1 MRKSLALRVL
11 SWIVLLQRYCH
22 CDNNG
27 NNGQTPDPFP
37 SFSETSRMSIAN
49 MTCKFFAQPLNH
61 FVPRGKSPN
70 YRQRYCYYSGFATR
84 TITSLIH
91 GRQDRAIDASSSSA
105 PAPIFFYTGNESP
118 LEQYINHT
126 GLMWELAPIFHAH
139 VVFVEHRY
147 EGQSLPPANLSRDC
161 LSYASTIQAL
171 ADYAT
176 ILKDEL
182 IPLLSGTRSSGG
194 SSSGTPL
201 LPPPPP
207 PPVIAFGGSYGGM
220 LSAWFRFKYPHIVT
234 GAIAASAP
242 IGAFPQAANHK
253 IDASAQVI
261 SRGMDLPYPPDQDT
275 TTSFALHPKTKNKQG
290 TNHCRS
296 NLLAAWP
303 LLTYLVRQTEY
314 QTMVQDALRLCTRPE
329 STPAFISQ
337 LLDWGQSIWFDLAEG
352 SFPYPSTYIP
362 FALLHQNIA
371 LPAWPLQ
378 AACWNTSQLHHDWGV
393 RFSPRVSGSE
403 CNSDDDGDD
412 YETLKMSPPLS
423 CVQYDITYG
432 ASGLTLHIDWSN
444 VTVATTATQATIH
457 GNTDLI
463 ALITS
468 VRDAV
473 SIWYNITQDVSCYN
487 VSMAAP
493 NLENGIYDSWNGN
506 QHGIP
511 KKRGIRRFRKPH
523 IPKVETLHPSSKDVV
538 SHVETVVATSTES
551 GERAL
556 KAQNT
561 VEPTD
566 DPAQVCRAEI
576 QQGGSWGP
584 LCCNDDINLVITNA
598 RGLGQDFFWPP
609 SHPRG
614 TETYAD
620 TVRNVTGE
628 SCPDPDGI
636 FGYSTEPYDP
646 WSSWMDATYGSDFLD
661 SSCLEGHSNIIFSNG
676 LLDPW
681 SAGGVYAAGM
691 DPTTSRRQK
700 KNNAEG
706 DVASVQNITDRD
718 LIALVI
724 PLGGHHTDLMYSN
737 PERDPKCVKEA
748 RRIERDYIAK
758 WVEQWNRDQER
769 RRVDSER

>member
-1 MRKSLALRVL
+1 MRTPLALRVL
-11 SWIVLLQRYCH
+11 SWIVLLQTYCH
-22 CDNNG
+22 SDESANT
-27 NNGQTPDPFP
+27 GQTPDPFV
-37 SFSETSRMSIAN
+37 SFSENSRMSIAD
-49 MTCKFFAQPLNH
+49 MTCKFFTQPLNH
-61 FVPRGKSPN
+61 FVPRGRSPN
-70 YRQRYCYYSGFATR
+70 YRQRYCYYSGFATP
-84 TITSLIH
+84 TITSTVH
-91 GRQDRAIDASSSSA
+91 HRPDPPIDASSSSSS
-105 PAPIFFYTGNESP
+105 APIFFYTGNESP

-182 IPLLSGTRSSGG
+182 IPQLSGTRSS
-194 SSSGTPL
+194 SSRSRTPL

-207 PPVIAFGGSYGGM
+207 PPAVIAFGGSYGGM

-261 SRGMDLPYPPDQDT
+261 ARGMDLPYPPDQDN
-275 TTSFALHPKTKNKQG
+275 TSSASHLTAKNKEG

-329 STPAFISQ
+329 STPAFVSQ
-337 LLDWGQSIWFDLAEG
+337 LLAWGQSIWFDLAEG

-362 FALLHQNIA
+362 FALLHENIP

-378 AACWNTSQLHHDWGV
+378 AACWNTSQLHQDWGV
-393 RFSPRVSGSE
+393 RFSPRVSRAEGHG
-403 CNSDDDGDD
+403 DDDEND
-412 YETLKMSPPLS
+412 EALNMSPSLS
-423 CVQYDITYG
+423 CVEYDITYG
-432 ASGLTLHIDWSN
+432 ASGLTLHIDWNN
-444 VTVATTATQATIH
+444 VTVATTATKATIQD
-457 GNTDLI
+457 NMDLI
-463 ALITS
+463 GLLTS

-473 SIWYNITQDVSCYN
+473 SIWYNITQDVPCYN
-487 VSMAAP
+487 VSVAAP
-493 NLENGIYDSWNGN
+493 NLGNEIHGSWNWN
-506 QHGIP
+506 EHGIP

-523 IPKVETLHPSSKDVV
+523 IPLVEMLHPSNKDMV
-538 SHVETVVATSTES
+538 SHVETVVVTTNTDR
-551 GERAL
+551 GDRVL
-556 KAQNT
+556 KGHDTA
-561 VEPTD
+561 EPTD

-576 QQGGSWGP
+576 RQGGSWGP
-584 LCCNDDINLVITNA
+584 LCCNDEINLVITNA

-614 TETYAD
+614 TKTYAD
-620 TVRNVTGE
+620 TVRNVTGG

-661 SSCLEGHSNIIFSNG
+661 SSCLEGHSNIVFSNG

-691 DPTTSRRQK
+691 DPTTSRPPK
-700 KNNAEG
+700 KNNEKGEG
-706 DVASVQNITDRD
+706 ASLQNITDRD

-737 PERDPKCVKEA
+737 PEHDPKCVKEA
-748 RRIERDYIAK
+748 RRIESDYIAK
-758 WVEQWNRDQER
+758 WIEQWNRDQEG
-769 RRVDSER
+769 RRVDFER